1 MPVVQRTDSKETF
14 SFAIDGRERYVQVM
28 VNAGYVEMAA
38 FEGKDS
44 AVGYWCRSCPAMIDS
59 KISSTGYWCRKFN
72 FADKPHGCCGGWYP
86 MPKVQRAQDSVV

>member
-38 FEGKDS
+38 FEGKES
-44 AVGYWCRSCPAMIDS
+44 KVGYWCESCIHYVKS
-59 KISSTGYWCRKFN
+59 IQSRTGAWCQKFD
-72 FADKPHGCCGGWYP
+72 FPDRGYGCCGGWTAL
-86 MPKVQRAQDSVV
+86 PKIQKTQDAQV

>member
-38 FEGKDS
+38 FEGKES
-44 AVGYWCRSCPAMIDS
+44 KVGYWCESCKYYKQDKDS
-59 KISSTGYWCRKFN
+59 VTGAWCWKFN
-72 FADKPHGCCGGWYP
+72 FPDKGFGCCGGWTALTQVQ
-86 MPKVQRAQDSVV
+86 KVQDSLV